1 MENLQDKIGQRIKEL
16 RLSKG
21 LDQQTLAQRAGL
33 ERSYI
38 SLIENGK
45 KMAAVSTLAL
55 IADGL
60 GVGVGELFEDSKSF
74 RNPQIAVTR
83 KHEAQP
89 PANKT
94 LFGYTYEPLCVE
106 KRNKIMDSFVV
117 RLEPKSK
124 QKYDFVHRGEEFFHV
139 LQGTL
144 KLSYNGEIITLVEGD
159 SAYLDSTVPH
169 RVEAEGS
176 KPVFFISI
184 NSTGLKSANDYAD
197 HSSEGVSKSFNK
209 KEEV

>member
-1 MENLQDKIGQRIKEL
+1 MENLQDKIGQRIKEF
-16 RLSKG
+16 RLLKG

-74 RNPQIAVTR
+74 RNPQIAITR
-83 KHEAQP
+83 KQEAQP

-94 LFGYTYEPLCVE
+94 LFGYTYEPLCIE
-106 KRNKIMDSFVV
+106 KRNKIMDSFMV

-124 QKYDFVHRGEEFFHV
+124 QKYDFVHRGEEFLYV

-144 KLSYNGEIITLVEGD
+144 KLSYNGEIITLEEGD
-159 SAYLDSTVPH
+159 AAYIDSTVAH
-169 RVEAEGS
+169 RVEADGS
-176 KPVFFISI
+176 QPVFFISI
-184 NSTGLKSANDYAD
+184 NSTGLKSPNDHRD
-197 HSSEGVSKSFNK
+197 HLGEEITESSDK
-209 KEEV
+209 KEDV